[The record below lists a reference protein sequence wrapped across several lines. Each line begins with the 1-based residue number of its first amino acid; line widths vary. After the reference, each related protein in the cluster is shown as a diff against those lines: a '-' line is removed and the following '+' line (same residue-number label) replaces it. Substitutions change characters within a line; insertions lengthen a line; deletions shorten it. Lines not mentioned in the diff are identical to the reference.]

1 MSNIQ
6 HLLQTYRQSTQA
18 VQLAKALAV
27 PNARVQLNGLIGSQ
41 TAFALASAATT
52 KGSPFHLCIA
62 NSKEE
67 AAYLQNDLQGI
78 LAEQTIHFFPD
89 SFKRP
94 SFFEELHS
102 TQVLQRSETV
112 NKITTPEAPPSPPIK
127 GGDATRS
134 AAEGDSRQATSNVL
148 PPFTEGRGGASP
160 VKEAQIII
168 TYPEALFEK
177 VVAPEV
183 LQKSRIDVAKGEKL
197 DADFMIQVLVEYG
210 FERADFV
217 YEPGQFSIRGG
228 IIDLFSYGNDLPYRI
243 ELFDDEV
250 ETIRIFDPLTQL
262 SKQNIARVSIVPNLN
277 TRFRN
282 DQKVSFLQVL
292 PADTVLWIKDFQ
304 FLLDRLQYCFERAE
318 TFAAKLSALDSA
330 ELREVFRDRAFLY
343 PGDVV
348 EEVRERRLVFTEKQ
362 GKAVDMLVPAS

>member
-6 HLLQTYRQSTQA
+6 HLLQAYRQSTQA
-18 VQLAKALAV
+18 VQLAKALAT
-27 PNARVQLNGLIGSQ
+27 PQARVQLTGLIGSQ
-41 TAFALASAATT
+41 TAFALAAAATT
-52 KGSPFHLCIA
+52 KASPFHLYIA

-94 SFFEELHS
+94 SFFEEINS

-112 NKITTPEAPPSPPIK
+112 NKITAPPSPPVK
-127 GGDATRS
+127 GGDGTHS
-134 AAEGDSRQATSNVL
+134 AVSEKHNRQAASDAL
-148 PPFTEGRGGASP
+148 PPSTGGQGGA
-160 VKEAQIII
+160 II

-183 LQKSRIDVAKGEKL
+183 LNRSRIDVAKGEKL
-197 DADFMIQVLVEYG
+197 DTDFMIQVLVEYG

-282 DQKVSFLQVL
+282 DQKVSFFQVL

-304 FLLDRLQYCFERAE
+304 FFLDRLQYCFERAE
-318 TFAAKLSALDSA
+318 TFASKLSALDSA
-330 ELREVFRDRAFLY
+330 ELREIFRDRAFLY

-348 EEVRERRLVFTEKQ
+348 EDVQERRLVFTEKQ
-362 GKAVDMLVPAS
+362 SETVWKML

>member
-1 MSNIQ
+1 MSNVQ
-6 HLLQTYRQSTQA
+6 HLLQAYRQSARAT
-18 VQLAKALAV
+18 QLAKALAA
-27 PNARVQLNGLIGSQ
+27 PNARVQLTGLIGSQ
-41 TAFALASAATT
+41 TAFALAGAATN
-52 KGSPFHLCIA
+52 KGSPFHLYIA

-94 SFFEELHS
+94 SFFEELHP

-112 NKITTPEAPPSPPIK
+112 NKITSSSAPPSPPIK
-127 GGDATRS
+127 
-134 AAEGDSRQATSNVL
+134 EGDGTHSAETIDDRLATSDVL
-148 PPFTEGRGGASP
+148 PPFTGGQGGA
-160 VKEAQIII
+160 AQVII

-177 VVAPEV
+177 VVSPEV
-183 LQKSRIDVAKGEKL
+183 LRKSRIEVSKGEKL
-197 DADFMIQVLVEYG
+197 DIDFMIQVLVEYG
-210 FERADFV
+210 FERTDFV

-250 ETIRIFDPLTQL
+250 ETIRVFDPLTQL
-262 SKQNIARVSIVPNLN
+262 SRQNITRVSIVPNLN
-277 TRFRN
+277 TRFRH

-292 PADTVLWIKDFQ
+292 PANTVIWIKDFQ
-304 FLLDRLQYCFERAE
+304 FLLDRLQYCFEKAE
-318 TFAAKLSALDSA
+318 TFAAKLSALDTT
-330 ELREVFRDRAFLY
+330 ELREIFRDRAFLY

-348 EEVRERRLVFTEKQ
+348 EDVGERRLVFTEKQ
-362 GKAVDMLVPAS
+362 GKTVTELLK